1 MKTEEFTSFYDV
13 KNLLRRPSVTSHG
26 KRHASNVTLKKRW
39 KTAVGRGQ
47 IITTPIRLPSPSKYS
62 STTSLSPRSPIKITF
77 SDDVIPE
84 VEGRRHSS
92 TGSYERRFSGTVL
105 RESWLSNESV
115 RVRRE
120 SNVIGRSFGSDRRL
134 SVTPSDLGQRRSSV
148 IRRISSKS
156 EQALRKVVVSLF
168 FNCLHTKKGW
178 LIVWCLTPFST
189 VFQLYRGGQCTYPCF
204 PGVLLTSTPHNIP
217 SKATDSFPTWPLS
230 KQWTVVRE
238 KWIMSQWL
246 SSILGKNIGW
256 AGDRAAALPTE
267 ILRKGSMLV
276 RKVSTPFQPAILKFC
291 ACERVICIF

>member
-26 KRHASNVTLKKRW
+26 KRHASNVTLKKPW

-120 SNVIGRSFGSDRRL
+120 SNVIRSFGSDRRL
-134 SVTPSDLGQRRSSV
+134 SVTPSDLGQRRSSI

-156 EQALRKVVVSLF
+156 KQALRKVVS
-168 FNCLHTKKGW
+168 CL
-178 LIVWCLTPFST
+178 LIF
-189 VFQLYRGGQCTYPCF
+189 
-204 PGVLLTSTPHNIP
+204 
-217 SKATDSFPTWPLS
+217 
-230 KQWTVVRE
+230 
-238 KWIMSQWL
+238 
-246 SSILGKNIGW
+246 
-256 AGDRAAALPTE
+256 
-267 ILRKGSMLV
+267 
-276 RKVSTPFQPAILKFC
+276 
-291 ACERVICIF
+291 